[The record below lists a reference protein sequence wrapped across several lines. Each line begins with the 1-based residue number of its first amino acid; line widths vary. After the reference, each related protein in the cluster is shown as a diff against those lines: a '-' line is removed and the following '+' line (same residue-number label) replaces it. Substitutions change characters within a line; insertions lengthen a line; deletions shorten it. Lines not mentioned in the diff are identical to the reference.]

1 MAALRQAEE
10 LGRFPV
16 FFEMC
21 RGDEPSSSLAFLRPA
36 MKVHMH
42 VSEFSFSD
50 ENDSSCNKCLKY
62 YKFKSIRVR
71 SLIIPI

>member
-36 MKVHMH
+36 MKVHVH
-42 VSEFSFSD
+42 VSEFTFSD
-50 ENDSSCNKCLKY
+50 ENDSS
-62 YKFKSIRVR
+62 
-71 SLIIPI
+71 